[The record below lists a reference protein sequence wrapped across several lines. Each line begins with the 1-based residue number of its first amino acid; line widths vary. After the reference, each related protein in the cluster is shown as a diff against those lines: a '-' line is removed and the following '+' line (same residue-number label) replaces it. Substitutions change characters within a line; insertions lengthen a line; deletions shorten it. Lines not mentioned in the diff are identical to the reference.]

1 MKIVKEVCPVA
12 QRIWQSPDAIMLF
25 FAGGAA
31 EFAAIKAVDW
41 LFFTGALPDDPVGR
55 FFETVRFAQRAF
67 YGDPEQAAKTMQTI
81 NRIHQQVEVARGY
94 AIPQWAYRDVLF
106 IILDYGERAH
116 NVVFGPLSTADRL
129 AYFEAVL
136 ALGQAMELTDLPTT
150 YAEYQAQRHQQL
162 IDDYAHTPLT
172 DELFARYRVAL
183 GPWRYWLLRRV
194 QACLVPEEV
203 RTVLAL
209 EPEWLTKLFLRVY
222 HYLPGGGNK
231 LRWLHGILLPRR
243 YTTQLRVLGEAYGA
257 GQVG

>member
-1 MKIVKEVCPVA
+1 MTLVKEVCPVA

-55 FFETVRFAQRAF
+55 FFETVRFAQRVF
-67 YGDPEQAAKTMQTI
+67 YSDPAQAVKTIQTI
-81 NRIHQQVEVARGY
+81 NRIHRQVEADRGY
-94 AIPQWAYRDVLF
+94 VIPPWAYRDVLF

-116 NVVFGPLSTADRL
+116 TVVYGPLSMAERV

-136 ALGQAMELTDLPTT
+136 ALGQAMELADLPAT
-150 YAEYQAQRHQQL
+150 YADYQAQRHQQL

-172 DELFARYRVAL
+172 DELFTRYRVAL

-194 QACLVPEEV
+194 QACLVPDEV

-209 EPEWLTKLFLRVY
+209 EPEWLTKLFLRMY
-222 HYLPGGGNK
+222 RHLPGGGNK
-231 LRWLHGILLPRR
+231 LRWLHSILLPRSYTKQLR
-243 YTTQLRVLGEAYGA
+243 TLAMAYTTGL
-257 GQVG
+257 VG

>member
-1 MKIVKEVCPVA
+1 
-12 QRIWQSPDAIMLF
+12 MLF

-55 FFETVRFAQRAF
+55 FFETVRFAQSVF
-67 YGDPEQAAKTMQTI
+67 CGTPEQAAQSLQAI
-81 NRIHQQVEVARGY
+81 NQIHRHVETARGY

-116 NVVFGPLSTADRL
+116 TIVYGPLSDADRQ

-136 ALGQAMELTDLPTT
+136 AVGEAMQIAGLPTT
-150 YAEYQAQRHQQL
+150 YAEYQAQRHRQL

-172 DELFARYRVAL
+172 AELFARYRVAL
-183 GPWRYWLLRRV
+183 GSWRYWLLRRL

-203 RTVLAL
+203 KAILGLT
-209 EPEWLTKLFLRVY
+209 PEWMTTLLLRVY
-222 HYLPGGGNK
+222 HHFPGGGNK
-231 LRWLHGILLPRR
+231 LRWLHGILLPSPFAK
-243 YTTQLRVLGEAYGA
+243 QLRELGRAY
-257 GQVG
+257 QK